1 MVIFYCVFALL
12 MGGAFLSLFWGR
24 KERALKAASWA
35 VAGAS
40 TLGFF
45 FAFVPLLTGTRME
58 ATLPIPLPLGSC
70 TLGID
75 PLSSIF
81 LLPVFF
87 LSGIGGILLPSRV
100 HALEAFGRNEP
111 IHYGRHGFFFCLL
124 VASMTL
130 VLTASDTILFLVAW
144 EVMSLAPFFLISP
157 QDKDSQERY
166 AGWLYLVA
174 AHLGAFPLLMLFAGM
189 GMETGS
195 TEFAELVRQASGGWE
210 APGLFFLLA
219 LAGFGLKCGI
229 VPLHV
234 WMPEAY
240 PSAPGHVSV
249 VFSGAMLNLGLY
261 GLLRVLTFLGTPEA
275 WWAYALMGAGA
286 FSGFLGIL
294 LALGQTDIRR
304 SLAYSSVENMGIIF
318 LALGA
323 ALLAALNGIASATA
337 FLLAGLI
344 FHMWNHSLFKSLLFL
359 GINAVKESANATTL
373 QRLGGLQKR
382 MPVTGGCFAVGCA
395 AIAGIPPLNGFMGE
409 MLIYMG
415 FAMGSSAMP
424 GSWTALAFWAA
435 FGVLGAIAGMALFV
449 FTRIFGLAFLG
460 APRSPEVSQA
470 KEHTGPIIAVMLML
484 AALCLTV
491 SLAGPMLFRILA
503 PFTDWLQ
510 GELMLSVPLGD
521 AELLPGRS
529 ILFRYAVGAVLL
541 FSVVG
546 LVFWFRRKTV
556 GQNGSDSGPTW
567 DCGYRYPSARIQYT
581 GGSFANSMAL
591 LLRFL
596 MRPRIE
602 TPDIK
607 APFPVEPRATMTVP
621 DWPTSLWDRLVFRPV
636 DFLAEK
642 AKNLQHGLVNIYI
655 LYILIALMTALI
667 WALGWA

>member
-12 MGGAFLSLFWGR
+12 MGGAFLSLYWGR
-24 KERALKAASWA
+24 KERALTAASWA
-35 VAGAS
+35 VTGAS
-40 TLGFF
+40 CLGFF
-45 FAFVPLLTGTRME
+45 SALVPLLAGIRME
-58 ATLPIPLPLGSC
+58 ASLPIPLPLGNFS
-70 TLGID
+70 LGID

-87 LSGIGGILLPSRV
+87 LSAVGGLLLPSRV
-100 HALEAFGRNEP
+100 HALEAFGRNES

-124 VASMTL
+124 VAAMAL
-130 VLTASDTILFLVAW
+130 VLTASDSILFLVAW

-166 AGWLYLVA
+166 AGWIYLVA

-189 GMETGS
+189 GMETGA
-195 TEFAELVRQASGGWE
+195 TEFADLVRQGADGWKV
-210 APGLFFLLA
+210 PGLFFFLA
-219 LAGFGLKCGI
+219 LAGFGLKCGL

-240 PSAPGHVSV
+240 PAAPGHVSV

-261 GLLRVLTFLGTPEA
+261 GLLRVMTFLGTPEVS
-275 WWAYALMGAGA
+275 WAYTLMGAGA

-294 LALGQTDIRR
+294 LALGQADIRR

-337 FLLAGLI
+337 FLLAGLV

-359 GINAVKESANATTL
+359 GINAVKESANFTTI

-382 MPVTGGCFAVGCA
+382 MPVTGACFAVGCA

-415 FAMGSSAMP
+415 FALGSSAVP

-460 APRSPEVSQA
+460 APRSPEVLQA
-470 KEHTGPIIAVMLML
+470 KEHTGPIVMVMLVL
-484 AALCLTV
+484 AALCLAV

-503 PFTDWLQ
+503 PVTDWLQ
-510 GELMLSVPLGD
+510 GELRLSVPLGD
-521 AELLPGRS
+521 AELLPGLAV
-529 ILFRYAVGAVLL
+529 LFRYAVGAVLL
-541 FSVVG
+541 FSVAG
-546 LVFWFRRKTV
+546 LVFWYRRKTV
-556 GQNGSDSGPTW
+556 QENGTDLGPTW
-567 DCGYRYPSARIQYT
+567 DCGYRYPTARMQYT
-581 GGSFANSMAL
+581 GGSFASSMAL
-591 LLRFL
+591 LLRPL
-596 MRPRIE
+596 MRPHIDKPE
-602 TPDIK
+602 IK
-607 APFPVEPRATMTVP
+607 DTFPAEPRAKMTVP
-621 DWPTSLWDRLVFRPV
+621 DWPASLWDRLVFRPV

-655 LYILIALMTALI
+655 LYIFIALMTALI